1 MNLRNSAAVYYFQ
14 KKKYLAVD
22 DFVDEDVA
30 KHIVD
35 QYLPKAKADIENNL
49 NDSQCPVNSKAFYGQ
64 PKCEY
69 IMIDCLPK
77 MEALTG
83 LKLYPTYTYMRVYG
97 PGEELHQHTD
107 RPSCEI
113 SVTINLGQSGD
124 FDWPIWYADPK
135 DLTVRM
141 PVSVQPRSAM
151 IYRGC
156 EVPHWREEFITPKA
170 YDWQVQLFLHYVDRQ
185 GPYSHFAYDRKDKL
199 FIEPIGT
206 SEVYKTLQANID
218 NDRLIRFD
226 IIKEEVEEVDNTLY

>member
-1 MNLRNSAAVYYFQ
+1 MNLRNNAGVYYFQ

-22 DFVDEDVA
+22 NFVDEDVA
-30 KHIVD
+30 KHISD
-35 QYLPKAKADIENNL
+35 QYVTLAKADSENKL
-49 NDSQCPVNSKAFYGQ
+49 NDSQCPVNSKAWYGQ

-69 IMIDCLPK
+69 VMVDCLPK

-83 LKLYPTYTYMRVYG
+83 LKLLPTYTYMRVYG
-97 PGEELHQHTD
+97 PGEVLHQHQD

-113 SVTINLGQSGD
+113 SVTINLGQSND

-141 PVSVQPRSAM
+141 PVSVPPLSAM

-156 EVPHWREEFITPKA
+156 EVPHWRDELVTPETT
-170 YDWQVQLFLHYVDRQ
+170 DWQCQLFLHYVDRA
-185 GPYSHFAYDRKDKL
+185 GPCSQFAYDRKDKL

-206 SEVYKTLQANID
+206 SEVYKTLSNES
-218 NDRLIRFD
+218 NDHGIRFD
-226 IIKEEVEEVDNTLY
+226 VIKEEVEEKDNTLF